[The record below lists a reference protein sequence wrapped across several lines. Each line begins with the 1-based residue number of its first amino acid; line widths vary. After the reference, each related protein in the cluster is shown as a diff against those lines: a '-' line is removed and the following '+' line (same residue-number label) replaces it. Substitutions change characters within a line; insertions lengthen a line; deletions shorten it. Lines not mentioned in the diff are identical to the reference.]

1 MARKNNFISSKGYTY
16 SRATRKVE
24 KRQKSKRKYNKMFN
38 WEVLFN
44 PDANNSKPWHVYGK
58 KKR

>member
-1 MARKNNFISSKGYTY
+1 MVKKRFISSKGYSY
-16 SRATRKVE
+16 SKATKKVE
-24 KRQKSKRKYNKMFN
+24 KRQKSKREYNKMFN

-44 PDANNSKPWHVYGK
+44 PDAKKGKSWYVYGK